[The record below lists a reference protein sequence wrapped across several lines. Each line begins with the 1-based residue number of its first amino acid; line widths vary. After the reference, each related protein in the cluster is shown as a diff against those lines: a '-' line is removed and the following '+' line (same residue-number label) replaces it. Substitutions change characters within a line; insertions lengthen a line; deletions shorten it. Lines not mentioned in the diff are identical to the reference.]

1 MGIEYYIE
9 FLKGPGIPLRDM
21 GITVSCDPC
30 PKDTPLQLHTHL
42 SQPPSARRSLAH
54 VSQVGIG
61 EVGHGSHCGEGGK
74 RINEK
79 DRAIVEEPEANDNW
93 ELR

>member
-1 MGIEYYIE
+1 
-9 FLKGPGIPLRDM
+9 
-21 GITVSCDPC
+21 
-30 PKDTPLQLHTHL
+30 
-42 SQPPSARRSLAH
+42 

-79 DRAIVEEPEANDNW
+79 DRAIVEEPEANDNYRKKMS
-93 ELR
+93 ESLLQYYENLLGS